1 MRSLLYS
8 FIYRWIKHSLPD
20 ISIKKAYGN
29 STLCLYIS
37 MDKHSIPDMSMN
49 KAYEN
54 STLYLYIS
62 MDKHSI
68 RLYITL

>member
-1 MRSLLYS
+1 MD
-8 FIYRWIKHSLPD
+8 KHSIPD
-20 ISIKKAYGN
+20 ISMNKAYEN

>member
-1 MRSLLYS
+1 MN
-8 FIYRWIKHSLPD
+8 
-20 ISIKKAYGN
+20 KAYEN